1 MNKKIILTTL
11 FLLIFVSSV
20 FGQNASSSPTITNF
34 EEKSIEKLKEKVADK
49 VAEIRKK
56 NNRAIAGKI
65 IELSSKTIKI
75 KTNDNEQYLVN
86 LDETLTKYFKIV
98 GTNQKEIK
106 FDDLEKGD
114 YLIVSG
120 VINDKS
126 ITANTIF
133 VDQPFLVDNGKII
146 EIDKQNYNVKVMT
159 ADKTIDT
166 LSIETYTKQQI
177 INIKTLEIERIGFSK
192 IIVGDY
198 IHFVAEVKNEEN
210 KDNSYSAKKILII
223 PQEYFMK

>member
-56 NNRAIAGKI
+56 NNRAIAGKV

-86 LDETLTKYFKIV
+86 LDETLTKYFKIF

-146 EIDKQNYNVKVMT
+146 EIDKQNYNIKVMT

-198 IHFVAEVKNEEN
+198 VHFVAEVKNEEN

>member
-75 KTNDNEQYLVN
+75 KTNDNEQYLIN

-146 EIDKQNYNVKVMT
+146 EIDKQNYNIKVMT

-198 IHFVAEVKNEEN
+198 VHFVAEVKNEEN

>member
-1 MNKKIILTTL
+1 MNKKIILATL

-34 EEKSIEKLKEKVADK
+34 EERSIEKLKEKVADK

-56 NNRAIAGKI
+56 NNRAIAGKV

-120 VINDKS
+120 VIDDKS

-198 IHFVAEVKNEEN
+198 VHFVAEVKNEEN

>member
-11 FLLIFVSSV
+11 FLLIFISSV

-56 NNRAIAGKI
+56 NNRAIAGKV

-146 EIDKQNYNVKVMT
+146 EIDKQNYNIKVMT

-177 INIKTLEIERIGFSK
+177 INIKTLVIERIGFSK

-198 IHFVAEVKNEEN
+198 VHFVAEVKNEEN